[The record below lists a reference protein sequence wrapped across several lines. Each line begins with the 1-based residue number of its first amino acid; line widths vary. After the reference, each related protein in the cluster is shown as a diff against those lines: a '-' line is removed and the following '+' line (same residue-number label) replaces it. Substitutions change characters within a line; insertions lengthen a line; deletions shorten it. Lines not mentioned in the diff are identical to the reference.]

1 MCSYSFTGY
10 MRVILSA
17 AKNLCT
23 ITTVKLW
30 FTHCPGTKIFR
41 LTPFAQD
48 DGVHIS
54 FAMKGCHIG
63 DSCPHI
69 EKLPYLL

>member
-10 MRVILSA
+10 MRVILR
-17 AKNLCT
+17 C
-23 ITTVKLW
+23 
-30 FTHCPGTKIFR
+30 
-41 LTPFAQD
+41 AQD